1 MESKA
6 KQLLL
11 LAAAA
16 VWSAPT
22 AAQHVYK
29 CVNWQGAVTYQ
40 SERCSD
46 RDRIDRVYDTNREIE
61 VDGRVVR
68 NFVPTTTSRDPGLS
82 RSYGRPQN
90 SDGSYKSDAACD
102 IARAVTNGNRR
113 HRNIESLA
121 GDARLRSEHCNHTRG
136 PAG

>member
-1 MESKA
+1 MDSMSKRLA
-6 KQLLL
+6 LLVV
-11 LAAAA
+11 LA
-16 VWSAPT
+16 WSGPV

-68 NFVPTTTSRDPGLS
+68 NFVPSTAANDPGLS
-82 RSYGRPQN
+82 RRYGSPQN
-90 SDGSYKSDAACD
+90 ADGSYKSDALCGVVTA
-102 IARAVTNGNRR
+102 ATNGHRR
-113 HRNIESLA
+113 YRNIETLA
-121 GDARLRSEHCNHTRG
+121 GDARLRSAHCNHTRG
-136 PAG
+136 PGR

>member
-1 MESKA
+1 MDSMSKRLA
-6 KQLLL
+6 LLVV
-11 LAAAA
+11 LA
-16 VWSAPT
+16 WSSPV

-68 NFVPTTTSRDPGLS
+68 NFVPSTAANDPALS
-82 RSYGRPQN
+82 RRYGSPQN
-90 SDGSYKSDAACD
+90 ADGSYKSDSLCGVVTAA
-102 IARAVTNGNRR
+102 TSGHRR
-113 HRNIESLA
+113 YRNIESLA
-121 GDARLRSEHCNHTRG
+121 GDARLRSAHCNHTRG
-136 PAG
+136 PGS